1 MEMGS
6 DVPSPTKRLS
16 DTPDTPPFWYTQ
28 CSKVVGH
35 FLWSQL
41 IKRSG
46 WREDPD
52 EELQGSQ
59 LRTFFSNVWKLLKDF
74 LKTF

>member
-1 MEMGS
+1 M
-6 DVPSPTKRLS
+6 
-16 DTPDTPPFWYTQ
+16 
-28 CSKVVGH
+28 
-35 FLWSQL
+35 
-41 IKRSG
+41 KRSG